1 MSSLSSSR
9 SGSYLY
15 SQILRSASIPSRS
28 DLCPSTT
35 VSSSTSTGTL
45 TDTGTITE
53 VSKSLLTQT
62 SMSPFSLRSSLHLRQ
77 LHGDPATSAW
87 KTWSTQT
94 FYPTYTA
101 LPCSAGN
108 STVCFCNFQHMS
120 GTAWTEVSEQA
131 QTSVQCAWRC
141 ARPVSGSNL
150 TSLAA

>member
-15 SQILRSASIPSRS
+15 SQILRSASISSRS

-62 SMSPFSLRSSLHLRQ
+62 STSPFSHRSSLHLRQ

-141 ARPVSGSNL
+141 ARPMSGSNL
-150 TSLAA
+150 TLLAA